1 MPIVT
6 LSTDIG
12 QQDYIVGA
20 IKGQLLSCNESLT
33 VVDICHYLSQS
44 NFPEAAYI
52 CGNAFV
58 HFPPKTIHIIILN
71 FFEKKSDNILLA
83 EYNNQFIICADNGIL
98 TMITD
103 GKPVNVYKLPYNF
116 SDTFLYSTQQIAKI
130 VANLANGKLVTDIAE
145 PFQNML
151 TKFPL
156 RPTAN
161 KDCIKG
167 QIIFID
173 NFENV
178 VINITKPLF
187 DEQRKGRKFS
197 IVLKRDEE
205 IDNLSNNYLTVAEGE
220 KLAWFNSAGYLEL
233 AVNKGNMAGLFGL
246 QGFNEINYKEG
257 KSMQNKLFFYSTAAI
272 YFKDE

>member
-20 IKGQLLSCNESLT
+20 IKGQLLQSNADLNL
-33 VVDICHYLSQS
+33 VDISHYLSQS

-52 CGNAFV
+52 CGNAFKY
-58 HFPPKTIHIIILN
+58 FPDKTIHIVIIN
-71 FFEKKSDNILLA
+71 FFEKKSDNILVA
-83 EYNNQFIICADNGIL
+83 EYNNQYIICADNGLL

-103 GKPVNVYKLPYNF
+103 TNPVRVYKLPYKH
-116 SDTFLYSTQQIAKI
+116 SETFLQTTQHIASFI
-130 VANLANGKLVTDIAE
+130 QQLINGKSLIETVEVFTDYLI
-145 PFQNML
+145 
-151 TKFPL
+151 KFPL
-156 RPTAN
+156 KPMATGEW
-161 KDCIKG
+161 IKG

-178 VINITKPLF
+178 VINITKPIF
-187 DEQRKGRKFS
+187 EEYRKGRAFS
-197 IVLKRDEE
+197 IVLKRNEE
-205 IDNLSNNYLTVAEGE
+205 IESLSNNYLTVPEGE

-246 QGFNEINYKEG
+246 QGFNELNYKEG
-257 KSMQNKLFFYSTAAI
+257 KSMQNKLFYSNVTI
-272 YFKDE
+272 FFH

>member
-1 MPIVT
+1 MAIVT

-20 IKGQLLSCNESLT
+20 IKGQLLSFKNDLT
-33 VVDICHYLSQS
+33 IVDISHYLSQS

-52 CGNAFV
+52 CGNALK
-58 HFPPKTIHIIILN
+58 HFPDKSVHIIILN
-71 FFEKKSDNILLA
+71 FFEKKSANILLA

-103 GKPVNVYKLPYNF
+103 GKPVKVYKLPYNF
-116 SDTFLYSTQQIAKI
+116 ADTFLQTTKQIAQI
-130 VANLANGKLVTDIAE
+130 IAALTNGKLTTEVAQPFNDYVT
-145 PFQNML
+145 
-151 TKFPL
+151 KYPL
-156 RPTAN
+156 KPMASEGW
-161 KDCIKG
+161 IKG

-178 VINITKPLF
+178 VINITQPIF
-187 DEQRKGRKFS
+187 DEYRKGRNFS
-197 IVLKRDEE
+197 IVLKRNEE
-205 IDNLSNNYLTVAEGE
+205 IDSLSYNYLTVPEGE

-246 QGFNEINYKEG
+246 QGFNELNYKEG
-257 KSMQNKLFFYSTAAI
+257 KSMQNKLFYSNATI
-272 YFKDE
+272 FFKEE

>member
-1 MPIVT
+1 MSIVT

-20 IKGQLLSCNESLT
+20 IKGQLLSCKPSLNI
-33 VVDICHYLSQS
+33 VDISHYLSQS

-103 GKPVNVYKLPYNF
+103 GKPVKVYKLPYNF
-116 SDTFLYSTQQIAKI
+116 SDTFLYSTKQIARI
-130 VANLANGKLVTDIAE
+130 VADLCSDKPINELAQPFDEYVIKL
-145 PFQNML
+145 
-151 TKFPL
+151 PL
-156 RPTAN
+156 KPTASEGW
-161 KDCIKG
+161 IKG

-178 VINITKPLF
+178 VINITKPIF
-187 DEQRKGRKFS
+187 DEYRKGRKFS
-197 IVLKRDEE
+197 IVLKRNEE
-205 IDNLSNNYLTVAEGE
+205 VDNLSYNYLTVHEGE

-257 KSMQNKLFFYSTAAI
+257 KSMQNKLFYSTATI
-272 YFKDE
+272 FFKD